1 MNYDEILKPA
11 PYELDKVAKTEYLN
25 SALCELT
32 RHHYSSCETYRK
44 MLSAQDFDPDSF
56 EVQVKSGE
64 KSYKDIPFLPVRL
77 FKEYDL
83 RSTSE
88 EDVVKTMT
96 SSGTTGQNRS
106 RIYLDKETSRNQ
118 TKVLTSIVSDY
129 IGKKRLP
136 MIVLDTSAVI
146 KDRNLF
152 TARGAGILGFSIFA
166 RERFF
171 AFDENMNLDV
181 EGLKAFLGKYEG
193 QPIFLF
199 GFTFMIW
206 QYFVKELEKL
216 RNDDK
221 DADSNGYIL
230 DLSNGILIHG
240 GGWKKLE
247 SEAVSS
253 EDFKAKLKDVCGIEH
268 VHDYYGMVE
277 QTGTIYME
285 CDEGHMHVSS
295 YSDVI
300 IRRPQDYSEADFGEE
315 GLVEVISVLP
325 YSYPG
330 HVLLTE
336 DRGMVLGEDDCP
348 CGRKGKYIKIL
359 GRVKN
364 AEIRGCSDTF
374 ETRK

>member
-1 MNYDEILKPA
+1 MNYDEILMPF
-11 PYELDKVAKTEYLN
+11 PYELDKAAKTEYLN
-25 SALCELT
+25 GALRELT
-32 RHHYSSCETYRK
+32 RHHYCSCETYRK

-56 EVQVKSGE
+56 EVQVKNGE

-136 MIVLDTSAVI
+136 MIVLDSSAVI

-171 AFDENMNLDV
+171 AFDENMNLDI
-181 EGLKAFLGKYEG
+181 EGLKAFLEKYDG

-221 DADSNGYIL
+221 DADSNGYIV

-374 ETRK
+374 EIRK

>member
-11 PYELDKVAKTEYLN
+11 PYELDKAAKTEYLN

-171 AFDENMNLDV
+171 AFDENMNLDI
-181 EGLKAFLGKYEG
+181 EGLKAFLEKYDG

-216 RNDDK
+216 RNNDK
-221 DADSNGYIL
+221 GADSNGYIL

-348 CGRKGKYIKIL
+348 CGRKGKYIRIL

-374 ETRK
+374 EVRK